1 MEFTL
6 TIDLDKL
13 SGERGHEVARI
24 LRYWAGAIKAA
35 DLEPGSAMNVYDPH
49 FHRVGRWQVSAATP
63 VAEEPE
69 PEALVERAA
78 PPEPPGAERT
88 APAEA
93 PVAERVAPPEPP
105 SSPADRAE

>member
-13 SGERGHEVARI
+13 SGDRSHEVARI

-49 FHRVGRWQVSAATP
+49 FHRVGRWQVTAAPP

-69 PEALVERAA
+69 PEAPVAERAA
-78 PPEPPGAERT
+78 PPEPPEVPGARSE
-88 APAEA
+88 
-93 PVAERVAPPEPP
+93 
-105 SSPADRAE
+105 